1 MLQRQV
7 MAYFD
12 RGTKVAQAVS
22 ADPDDTDLGDP
33 GLTPRLGWKGLS

>member
-1 MLQRQV
+1 MMQRQV

-12 RGTKVAQAVS
+12 RGTKIAQAVS

-33 GLTPRLGWKGLS
+33 VPTPRWGGKGLS